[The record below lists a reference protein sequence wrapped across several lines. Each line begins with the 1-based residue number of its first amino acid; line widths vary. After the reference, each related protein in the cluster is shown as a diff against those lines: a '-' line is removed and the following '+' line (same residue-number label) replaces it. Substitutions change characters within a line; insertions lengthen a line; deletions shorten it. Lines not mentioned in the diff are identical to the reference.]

1 MMILAEVSSGRSDLA
16 SASPTK
22 DETPGSGAEATGS
35 IGRRAALARGGKG
48 GRAHGDDDLRIGRFD
63 RLDRIAGVDRP
74 LEGLRAQHLDDVG
87 NLHHVEQRRDP
98 RRDILA
104 ARRAGRDDRVIA
116 AGERD
121 DQRRQRLGE
130 AVRVERIVGDAHLR
144 HASEFRRA
152 RRRLADVLPG
162 DENIDRRAEFD
173 RGGQRARGQVA
184 QLAVGDFRQQKRRH
198 GQITPASSCSLATS
212 SATDFT
218 FTPALRPLGSV
229 VFRTL
234 SRGATSTP

>member
-1 MMILAEVSSGRSDLA
+1 MIRAEVSSGRSDLA

-22 DETPGSGAEATGS
+22 DERPGSATEGIGS
-35 IGRRAALARGGKG
+35 IGAAPPSPAAAKEAVRTVTT
-48 GRAHGDDDLRIGRFD
+48 IFESVEFD

-74 LEGLRAQHLDDVG
+74 LERLRAQHLGDVG
-87 NLHHVEQRRDP
+87 DLHHVDQGRDA
-98 RRDILA
+98 RRDILS
-104 ARRAGRDDRVIA
+104 ARGAGRDDRVVA
-116 AGERD
+116 AGERG

-130 AVRVERIVGDAHLR
+130 TMGVERVIGDAHLR
-144 HASEFRRA
+144 HAAEFGRA

-162 DENIDRRAEFD
+162 DENVDRRAEFG
-173 RGGQRARGQVA
+173 RGGQRAGGQVA
-184 QLAVGDFRQQKRRH
+184 QFAVGDFRQQKRRH